1 MLFSC
6 KPRTDVYPDLEW
18 NLSHVFQRSGEDSML
33 PHKCSGGD
41 LGVRQKHVGS
51 VSPSAYKPFAPSIS
65 LNHRFSL
72 VALNRLSVQQGF

>member
-51 VSPSAYKPFAPSIS
+51 VSPSAYICTFHQPELF
-65 LNHRFSL
+65 HRFSL
-72 VALNRLSVQQGF
+72 VVLNRLSVQQGF